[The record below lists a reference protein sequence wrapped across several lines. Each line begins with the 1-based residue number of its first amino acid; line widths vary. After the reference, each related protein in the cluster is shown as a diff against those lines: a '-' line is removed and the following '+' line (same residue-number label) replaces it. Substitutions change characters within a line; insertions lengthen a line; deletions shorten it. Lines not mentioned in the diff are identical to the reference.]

1 MVSLDTPLAQFP
13 TVKKTILKK
22 LHSLDLFK
30 ARDLLYYF
38 PFRYDD
44 FSKIVEIKNLEP
56 DISLTVHGRLQLLSN
71 RRSFVQRKMMTEG
84 IVADNT
90 GQIKAVRFNQPYLIK
105 NLKVGDKIFLAGKV
119 ELSKYGWQL
128 VNPTYEKER
137 KDGSTLNTGRLVPV
151 YPTTS
156 GLSQK
161 QIRFLIKTALGVA
174 NFLPDWLP
182 EKLSTQFNFLSLAL
196 SLREVHFPTT
206 NTKFVQ
212 AKNRFQFE
220 ELFLIQLSN
229 EIWRRDLFKTNA
241 SKIKFQEETT
251 RAFVDHLPFKL
262 TTDQRAAAWE
272 ILLDL
277 EKKRPMN
284 RLLDGDV
291 GSGKTVVAA
300 MAVLNCVINGTQ
312 AALMAPTEILAAQH
326 YETLSFLFK
335 DFSIKIALLTSHQS
349 KSIET
354 ENKKEI
360 LEKIGSGQ
368 VELVIGTHALVE
380 KKIKFK
386 KLGLAIVDEQHRF
399 GVEQRHK
406 LQQKG
411 KGSKMPHFLSMTA
424 TPIPRS
430 YALSLYGDL
439 DLSLIKHK
447 PLGRKIIITK
457 LVEELN
463 RSKAYD
469 FIRNQIKAGR
479 QAFVI
484 CPLIEEKEK
493 SDKKSVLAEYK
504 KLSEEIFPDLRI
516 IFLHG
521 RMPAADKEEVMKKF
535 LARDFDILV
544 STSVVEVGVDVP
556 NASVM
561 MIEGADK
568 FGLAQLHQFRG
579 RVGRADHQSYCFL
592 FTDSQSQNVY
602 ERLEF
607 LSREADGFKIAEYD
621 LQLRGAGNMY
631 GKEQHGILE
640 FKIASFQDYKLIEL
654 TQTLARDIIEK
665 DPRLGSYP
673 TIKKKLEEEGGAV
686 HLE

>member
-90 GQIKAVRFNQPYLIK
+90 GQIKVVWFNQPYLIK

-196 SLREVHFPTT
+196 SLSEVHFPTT

-291 GSGKTVVAA
+291 GSGKTVV
-300 MAVLNCVINGTQ
+300 
-312 AALMAPTEILAAQH
+312 AAQH

-579 RVGRADHQSYCFL
+579 RVGRSGYQSYCLL
-592 FTDSQSQNVY
+592 FSNANGPKTKQRLQYFVENSDGFVLAEKDLEMRGPGEVFGTSQHGFPELKIADLSNLEMVKKSR
-602 ERLEF
+602 EVAREF
-607 LSREADGFKIAEYD
+607 LTEAGD
-621 LQLRGAGNMY
+621 LAKYPLL
-631 GKEQHGILE
+631 KE
-640 FKIASFQDYKLIEL
+640 KMKNW
-654 TQTLARDIIEK
+654 EK
-665 DPRLGSYP
+665 
-673 TIKKKLEEEGGAV
+673 TV